1 MLNNKE
7 NKIIKY
13 LLYIC
18 AIFWAIC
25 NIGPLLFTLMSSF
38 KSTNQI
44 YGDAFSL
51 PKSLDFTNYQTAM
64 SKADIGR
71 AIFNSFFLAIST
83 TILVVILA
91 TLVAYVIT
99 RTKFRLRNLLLMYFI
114 VGLTIPMHT
123 TIIPIA
129 DIINRYGLKNQLIPL
144 VFLYATFQLPFAIFM
159 MSGYMRGIS
168 TEIDEAATIDG
179 CGRLRLLFGILLPLS
194 KPAAATISIF
204 SFLGVYNEFIFGL
217 MFLTDKTKYTI
228 SVALM
233 SLNGRYSSDKGA
245 IFAAICMFI
254 IPIIIIYIACQKH
267 VEKGITAGAV
277 KG

>member
-1 MLNNKE
+1 MLNNKQ
-7 NKIIKY
+7 NRIMKY
-13 LLYIC
+13 FCYIC
-18 AIFWAIC
+18 AIAWAVLSMA
-25 NIGPLLFTLMSSF
+25 PLLFTLMSSF

-44 YGDAFSL
+44 YGDAFAL
-51 PKSLDFTNYQTAM
+51 PDGIDFFNYTTAM
-64 SKADIGR
+64 GKADIFR
-71 AIFNSFFLAIST
+71 AICNSFFLAIST

-99 RTKFRLRNLLLMYFI
+99 RTNFKLRNLVFIYFI

-129 DIINRYGLKNQLIPL
+129 DIINRYQLKNQFLPLI
-144 VFLYATFQLPFAIFM
+144 FLYATFQLPFAIFM
-159 MSGYMRGIS
+159 MSGYMRS
-168 TEIDEAATIDG
+168 VSKEIDEAAIIDG
-179 CGRLRLLFGILLPLS
+179 CGKLRLIFTILLPLS
-194 KPAAATISIF
+194 KAAAATISILA
-204 SFLGVYNEFIFGL
+204 FLSVYNEFIFGL
-217 MFLTDKTKYTI
+217 MFLTDKSKYTI

-254 IPIIIIYIACQKH
+254 IPIIIIYVLCQKH
-267 VEKGITAGAV
+267 VEKGITSGAV

>member
-1 MLNNKE
+1 MLQNKE
-7 NKIIKY
+7 SKILKY
-13 LLYIC
+13 CMYVC
-18 AIFWAIC
+18 AIIWTIFSVA
-25 NIGPLLFTLMSSF
+25 PLIFTVMSSF
-38 KSTNQI
+38 KSTNDI
-44 YGDAFSL
+44 YGNAFSL
-51 PKSLDFTNYQTAM
+51 PKTMSYFNYETAL
-64 SKADIGR
+64 SKANIVT

-99 RTKFRLRNLLLMYFI
+99 RTGFKFRNLVLTYFVI
-114 VGLTIPMHT
+114 GLTIPMHT

-129 DIINRYGLKNQLIPL
+129 DIINRYGFKNHLTPLI
-144 VFLYATFQLPFAIFM
+144 FLYATFQLPFAIFM

-168 TEIDEAATIDG
+168 KEIDEAAIIDG
-179 CGRLRLLFGILLPLS
+179 CGRLRLVFGILLPLA
-194 KPAAATISIF
+194 KPAAATISVF
-204 SFLGVYNEFIFGL
+204 TFLSVYNEFIFGL

-254 IPIIIIYIACQKH
+254 IPIVIIYVLCQKH

>member
-7 NKIIKY
+7 NKFLKICFY
-13 LLYIC
+13 GC
-18 AIFWAIC
+18 AILWAVFSIA
-25 NIGPLLFTLMSSF
+25 PLLFTLMSSF
-38 KSTNQI
+38 KSTNEI

-51 PKSLDFTNYQTAM
+51 PGSLDTTNYATAM
-64 SKADIGR
+64 EKADILR
-71 AIFNSFFLAIST
+71 AVCNSFFLAIST

-99 RTKFRLRNLLLMYFI
+99 RTNFKLKNLIFLYFV

-129 DIINRYGLKNQLIPL
+129 DIINRYQLKNQFLPLI
-144 VFLYATFQLPFAIFM
+144 FLYATFQLPFAIFM
-159 MSGYMRGIS
+159 MSGYMRGLS
-168 TEIDEAATIDG
+168 KEIDEAAIMDG
-179 CGRLRLLFGILLPLS
+179 CGKLRLIFTILLPLS
-194 KPAAATISIF
+194 KAAAATISIL
-204 SFLGVYNEFIFGL
+204 SFLSVYNEFIFGL
-217 MFLTDKTKYTI
+217 MFLTDKSKYTI

-254 IPIIIIYIACQKH
+254 IPIIIIYVLCQKH

>member
-1 MLNNKE
+1 MLQNKE
-7 NKIIKY
+7 SKILKY
-13 LLYIC
+13 CMYAC
-18 AIFWAIC
+18 AIIWAIFSVA
-25 NIGPLLFTLMSSF
+25 PLIFALMSSF
-38 KSTNQI
+38 KSTNDI
-44 YGDAFSL
+44 YGNAFAL
-51 PKSLDFTNYQTAM
+51 PKTIDFFNYETAM
-64 SKADIGR
+64 SKANIST

-83 TILVVILA
+83 TVLVVVLA

-99 RTKFRLRNLLLMYFI
+99 RTGFKLRNLVLTYFVI
-114 VGLTIPMHT
+114 GLTIPMHT

-129 DIINRYGLKNQLIPL
+129 DIINRYGFKNQLLPL

-168 TEIDEAATIDG
+168 KEIDEAAIIDG
-179 CGRLRLLFGILLPLS
+179 CGRLRLVFGILLPLA
-194 KPAAATISIF
+194 KPAAATISVF
-204 SFLGVYNEFIFGL
+204 SFLSVYNEFIFGL
-217 MFLTDKTKYTI
+217 MFLTDKSKYTI

-245 IFAAICMFI
+245 IFAAICMFVV
-254 IPIIIIYIACQKH
+254 PIIVIYVLCQKH